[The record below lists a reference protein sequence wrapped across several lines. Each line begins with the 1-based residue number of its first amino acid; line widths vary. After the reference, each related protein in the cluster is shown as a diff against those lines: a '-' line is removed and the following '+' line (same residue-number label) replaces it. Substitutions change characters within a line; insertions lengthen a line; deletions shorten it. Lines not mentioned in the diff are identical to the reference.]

1 MKERFSIST
10 GGFNTAGVV
19 ASLTA
24 LLLVVIASSG
34 YGIAMFLL
42 YATRKRDRDGL
53 EVEDSFDPDN
63 KESGEHLKGAV
74 ARRFEKVVLGKE
86 SVFPLTISGA
96 PRFVGLKEPSP
107 SFPKNTSKS
116 VQTDELSEISA
127 TCNKNSSAEL
137 SYQEMEEA
145 HIELSSPSG
154 RINEKSRSLEVE
166 NAPADNYIKMTDD
179 NTHPSE
185 NSQND
190 GDGTPCGNDESPQK
204 RNCSSANLKGE
215 AISNYF
221 KLSDQL
227 FVGTTS
233 ALDNEIPD
241 KSSRAESSTSN
252 SAERATAKDA
262 EDAHN
267 QPIDQDSGEVEGES
281 KTMRQLKLVQRAK
294 RILRELKL

>member
-1 MKERFSIST
+1 
-10 GGFNTAGVV
+10 
-19 ASLTA
+19 
-24 LLLVVIASSG
+24 
-34 YGIAMFLL
+34 
-42 YATRKRDRDGL
+42 
-53 EVEDSFDPDN
+53 
-63 KESGEHLKGAV
+63 
-74 ARRFEKVVLGKE
+74 
-86 SVFPLTISGA
+86 
-96 PRFVGLKEPSP
+96 
-107 SFPKNTSKS
+107 
-116 VQTDELSEISA
+116 
-127 TCNKNSSAEL
+127 
-137 SYQEMEEA
+137 MEEA

-233 ALDNEIPD
+233 AL
-241 KSSRAESSTSN
+241 
-252 SAERATAKDA
+252 AKDA

-294 RILRELKL
+294 